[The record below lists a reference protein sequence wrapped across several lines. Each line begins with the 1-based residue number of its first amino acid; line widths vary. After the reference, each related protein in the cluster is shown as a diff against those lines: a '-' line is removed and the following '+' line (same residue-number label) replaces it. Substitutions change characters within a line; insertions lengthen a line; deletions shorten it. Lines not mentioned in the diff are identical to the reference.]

1 MQGDSLV
8 AMADIQMWLTFAVVA
23 GAIVG
28 FSLDR
33 IPVEV
38 TALSTLVALV
48 VIFVVAPDLAGG
60 EPLLSLQDLLVGFGN
75 PALIAVLSLVIVGQ
89 ALFQTGALEPAT
101 RLLTRA
107 SRAGLWLSFGA
118 VLVAAAIFSAVL
130 NNTPVVVLLIPVL
143 AALARERRLSSARF
157 LMAMNYATMLG
168 GSMTLIGSS
177 TNLLVAD
184 VAARTADLRLG
195 MFDITVPGLVLAA
208 AGLVYVLLFVPRIFA
223 DRPADDQSHTSGKQF
238 IAELVLPDEHHLI
251 GTESVAGLFPGLKH
265 VTVRLVERDHQRWVA
280 PFDGMTF
287 RAGDRV
293 VFGGVRRELAELGI
307 IVPLASSGSDK
318 RAGLSVAEAIVAPG
332 SRLVGRSPGAT
343 GIENQTGAH
352 VVAIERRGRMH
363 RGTFADIRLEPGDV
377 LLVAGGD
384 EAFERLRGGRDL
396 LLLERSFA
404 PLPDHG
410 GSRKALAVFAWMVA
424 MAATGILSI
433 TVAALCSALMMVA
446 SGCLNVRQA
455 RRAFDGRIFMLV
467 GASIAMASAMDVTGG
482 AAFLAGS
489 LVELTMSGGPVV
501 LLSALFVLIAILT
514 NVLSNN
520 ATAVL
525 FTPIAISASRAI
537 DAPVEPFVVAV
548 IFAANA
554 SFATPIGY
562 QTNLLV
568 MAPGDYRFRDYLVA
582 GGPLVVILWGVFTLF
597 APWYYGL

>member
-1 MQGDSLV
+1 MAL
-8 AMADIQMWLTFAVVA
+8 ADIQMWLTFAIVA
-23 GAIVG
+23 GAIIG
-28 FSLDR
+28 FSLDN

-48 VIFVVAPDLAGG
+48 VLFVVAPDLAGG
-60 EPLLSLQDLLVGFGN
+60 ESALTVQQLFSGFGN
-75 PALIAVLSLVIVGQ
+75 PALIAVLSLIIVGQ
-89 ALFQTGALEPAT
+89 GLFQTGALDPAT
-101 RLLTRA
+101 RFLTRA
-107 SRAGLWLSFGA
+107 SRAGLWLSFAA

-184 VAARTADLRLG
+184 IAARTANLRLG
-195 MFDITVPGLVLAA
+195 MFDITIPGMALAA
-208 AGLVYVLLFVPRIFA
+208 AGLIYVLLIVPRLFA
-223 DRPADDQSHTSGKQF
+223 DRPADDQTHTSGKQF
-238 IAELVLPDEHHLI
+238 IAELVLPADHHLI
-251 GTESVAGLFPGLKH
+251 GIESVAGLFPGLKH
-265 VTVRLVERDHQRWVA
+265 VTVRLVERHGQRWVA
-280 PFDGMTF
+280 PFDGLTF
-287 RAGDRV
+287 QAGDRV

-307 IVPLASSGSDK
+307 IVPLSPDGVEK
-318 RAGLSVAEAIVAPG
+318 RAGLSVAETIVAPG

-343 GIENQTGAH
+343 GIEAQTSAH

-377 LLVAGGD
+377 LLIAGSD
-384 EAFERLRGGRDL
+384 EAFERLRGSRDL

-404 PLPDHG
+404 PLPDLG
-410 GSRKALAVFAWMVA
+410 GSRKALAIFAWMVA
-424 MAATGILSI
+424 MAATGILTI

-446 SGCLNVRQA
+446 SGCLNIRQA

-467 GASIAMASAMDVTGG
+467 GASIAMASAMGVTGG
-482 AAFLAGS
+482 ATYLADT
-489 LVELTMSGGPVV
+489 LVRLTMAGGPVV
-501 LLSALFVLIAILT
+501 LLSALFALIAILT

-525 FTPIAISASRAI
+525 FTPIAVSAAAAI